1 MAAKKSKPKE
11 TTKKEVVQIQE
22 DNENKQNSEKMTTV
36 DNVYNKALTGLML
49 TSPDRI
55 ATARALEILR
65 SIEIRKEPSVEKTVQ
80 QIYLD
85 CKVSILKTLLKAVL
99 ENNLRFIDVPIIMDM
114 IANDSHM
121 LSVWEYENLEEADD
135 LLNENSLKIKTG
147 LSSMDLF
154 NSLGISIKDTNNEEE
169 EDDPGIE

>member
-11 TTKKEVVQIQE
+11 INKKDVVQIQ
-22 DNENKQNSEKMTTV
+22 DENKQNSEKMTTV

-154 NSLGISIKDTNNEEE
+154 NTLGISIKDTNNEEE

>member
-11 TTKKEVVQIQE
+11 INKKDVVQIQ
-22 DNENKQNSEKMTTV
+22 DENKQNSEKMTTV

-55 ATARALEILR
+55 ATAMALEILR

>member
-11 TTKKEVVQIQE
+11 INKKDVVQIQ
-22 DNENKQNSEKMTTV
+22 DENKQNSEKMTTV

>member
-11 TTKKEVVQIQE
+11 INKKDVVQIQ
-22 DNENKQNSEKMTTV
+22 DENKQNSEKMTTV

-121 LSVWEYENLEEADD
+121 LSV
-135 LLNENSLKIKTG
+135 
-147 LSSMDLF
+147 
-154 NSLGISIKDTNNEEE
+154 
-169 EDDPGIE
+169 